1 MQTETRAHE
10 TPTTTARLHLMA
22 LGLLRAAVPPLAAVG
37 AALAVEPYLDAGGR
51 AHIACLVL
59 VGLLAMWAADN
70 VLDRTTEDAYRQAY
84 GRVHGPRSWS
94 CQGCGR
100 RIDAQEW
107 TPYDAAVFETHLADP
122 RAHGCAH
129 S

>member
-1 MQTETRAHE
+1 MQTETHTHE
-10 TPTTTARLHLMA
+10 TPTAPARLRLMA
-22 LGLLRAAVPPLAAVG
+22 LSLLRAAVPPLAAVG
-37 AALAVEPYLDAGGR
+37 AALAVEPYLDADGR
-51 AHIACLVL
+51 ARIAYLVL

-70 VLDRTTEDAYRQAY
+70 VLVRATEDTYRQAY

-94 CQGCGR
+94 CQSCGR
-100 RIDAQEW
+100 RIAAHEW
-107 TPYDAAVFETHLADP
+107 TPYDAAAFEIHLADP